1 MAATSP
7 LPPPATDAAAPGLP
21 DLSIPYDL
29 ATRGQWQALLS
40 HLSHPAHVP
49 HPHHR
54 LLSALSAL
62 SLAKLRRFPDAAA
75 LLASLH
81 PDPACPPPPFLIRL
95 LHALLPL
102 FLPDRP
108 LALDRLYTLL
118 SSVRARMT
126 SAAAQTRLRRVWY
139 ASHRVRRESTH
150 GYASTRKKNF
160 GRACPGNTEGTTWWK
175 FKMQN

>member
-1 MAATSP
+1 MTGG
-7 LPPPATDAAAPGLP
+7 AAASQAYGEAWYWDERYRKEAGPFDWYQKYP
-21 DLSIPYDL
+21 SL
-29 ATRGQWQALLS
+29 APLLR
-40 HLSHPAHVP
+40 LYLA
-49 HPHHR
+49 PHHR
-54 LLSALSAL
+54 LLLSALSAL
-62 SLAKLRRFPDAAA
+62 SLAKLRRFPDAAV

-139 ASHRVRRESTH
+139 ASHRVRRESTR
-150 GYASTRKKNF
+150 GYASTRQKNF
-160 GRACPGNTEGTTWWK
+160 GRACPGNTVYNILTSWGYIIIV
-175 FKMQN
+175 